1 MFQALPED
9 RYTQP
14 IYNYLGDLVGDL
26 GNAFGAAG
34 GQLFN
39 LPNSVNQALR
49 NARGF

>member
-1 MFQALPED
+1 MFQPLPED

-39 LPNSVNQALR
+39 LPNSVNQALG